1 MKAAARTTSI
11 EWQAASNDA
20 AVSYSE
26 LAEIGELFYTLG
38 KRYGLLM
45 EFRENG
51 IPC

>member
-1 MKAAARTTSI
+1 MKAAARSAAI
-11 EWQAASNDA
+11 EWKAASNDA
-20 AVSYSE
+20 AVPYSE
-26 LAEIGELFYTLG
+26 LAEIGGRFYTLG